1 MSPIK
6 NLNVTFE
13 TISDNSSYS
22 EGDTIVGTV
31 SFRLT
36 KEVKV
41 KSVYVKAKGDAN
53 VEWTEVGVPVERL
66 QSARRR
72 YFKVKEYLV
81 AENDEGR
88 MSKSNRVFL
97 LYRRMPSSF
106 KGKHGNIVYT
116 FEAKVSR
123 RWRLPSKVLKE
134 INFVSK
140 SCPHTPQMM
149 SSSVRKKMSG
159 LCKGQVQICATI
171 NRGVCSPGET
181 LSVVAKICNSSS
193 RNTRLKFKL
202 QQVTVY
208 SCQDNT
214 NSSKETLFK
223 MVGDTIRPNSEQTAS
238 CQLKVPSDAI
248 PTIHNCEIISVEYYI
263 KVYLDVSFAL
273 DPEVVFPLVI
283 LPSKFAPAQS
293 REAVGPET
301 VESPAYSEF
310 TSSTFTTGLDP
321 ILTGSGVYQYP
332 TPDPTQHANITSDYN
347 QWPQGAASQGSV
359 PAFIAPSVQH
369 PGPTALHGEEPPLY
383 LSIYQ
388 ETGLQVSFSQKPPEF
403 CPICKAKQVQL

>member
-31 SFRLT
+31 SFRL
-36 KEVKV
+36 KKDVKV
-41 KSVYVKAKGDAN
+41 KSVYVKAKGEAN

-66 QSARRR
+66 QSAHRR

-81 AENDEGR
+81 AENHE
-88 MSKSNRVFL
+88 VLF
-97 LYRRMPSSF
+97 YRRMPSSF

-116 FEAKVSR
+116 FEAKISR
-123 RWRLPSKVLKE
+123 SWRLPSKVLKE

-149 SSSVRKKMSG
+149 SSSVHKKMSG
-159 LCKGQVQICATI
+159 LSKGQVQICATI

-193 RNTRLKFKL
+193 KNMRLKFKL

-223 MVGDTIRPNSEQTAS
+223 VVGDTIRPNSEQTAS

-248 PTIHNCEIISVEYYI
+248 PTLRNCEIISVEYYI

-283 LPSKFAPAQS
+283 LPSKFAPTQS
-293 REAVGPET
+293 REALGPET
-301 VESPAYSEF
+301 VEPPAYSEF
-310 TSSTFTTGLDP
+310 TSSTLPTGLDP
-321 ILTGSGVYQYP
+321 ILTGSGVYQYS
-332 TPDPTQHANITSDYN
+332 TPDPTQHANITSDCN
-347 QWPQGAASQGSV
+347 QWPPGAVSQGFSV

-369 PGPTALHGEEPPLY
+369 PGPTALHRVAGAAPPPPAHPGEHQGVPRFTPL
-383 LSIYQ
+383 
-388 ETGLQVSFSQKPPEF
+388 
-403 CPICKAKQVQL
+403 

>member
-31 SFRLT
+31 SFRL
-36 KEVKV
+36 KKDVKV
-41 KSVYVKAKGDAN
+41 KSVYVKAKGEAN

-66 QSARRR
+66 QSAHRR
-72 YFKVKEYLV
+72 YFKVKEYLNMRLRSNV
-81 AENDEGR
+81 NQTTLAGTVLPKRVHIFKFRLKIPEG
-88 MSKSNRVFL
+88 
-97 LYRRMPSSF
+97 RMPSSF

-116 FEAKVSR
+116 FEAKISR
-123 RWRLPSKVLKE
+123 SWRLPSKVLKE
-134 INFVSK
+134 INFVHLVDLEK
-140 SCPHTPQMM
+140 CLFGF
-149 SSSVRKKMSG
+149 G
-159 LCKGQVQICATI
+159 LSKGQVQICATI

-193 RNTRLKFKL
+193 KNMRLKFKL

-248 PTIHNCEIISVEYYI
+248 PTLRNCEIISVEYYI

-283 LPSKFAPAQS
+283 LPSKFAPTQS
-293 REAVGPET
+293 REALGPET
-301 VESPAYSEF
+301 VEPPAYSEF
-310 TSSTFTTGLDP
+310 TSSTLPTGLDP
-321 ILTGSGVYQYP
+321 ILTGSGVYQYS
-332 TPDPTQHANITSDYN
+332 TPDPTQHANITSDCN
-347 QWPQGAASQGSV
+347 QWPPGAVSQGFSV

-369 PGPTALHGEEPPLY
+369 PGPTALRGEEPPLY

-388 ETGLQVSFSQKPPEF
+388 HQNE
-403 CPICKAKQVQL
+403 